1 MKKLMKMTSAL
12 IVVLTL
18 ASCASYNP
26 GNYAD
31 IKGGEHPQNLPINA
45 KVYDQLSESPF
56 TYVNFTFGN
65 KSADTWYRV
74 KRIRVTS
81 IGGIKGARLVVGPD
95 LKFWAQ
101 GMERKTKIDAHN
113 RAMVFG
119 AIQGAL
125 LVGAAASGASGKTD
139 LAVGM
144 AAGSMAYTSIE
155 AFNQAF
161 NKADMKELN
170 ALVPEGHLYRP
181 FSIPRN
187 LYITRWAVFETP
199 AKKKAKYI
207 EFEVEYL
214 SGKKASY
221 KVNI

>member
-1 MKKLMKMTSAL
+1 MKIFIKTSL
-12 IVVLTL
+12 VVLILSTL
-18 ASCASYNP
+18 VSCASYNP

-31 IKGGEHPQNLPINA
+31 IKSGEHPKNLPINA
-45 KVYDQLSESPF
+45 KTYDQLSESPF

-125 LVGAAASGASGKTD
+125 LVGAAASGASGKHD
-139 LAVGM
+139 LALGLVG
-144 AAGSMAYTSIE
+144 GSMAYTSIE

-161 NKADMKELN
+161 NEADMKELD

-187 LYITRWAVFETP
+187 LFITRWAVFETP
-199 AKKKAKYI
+199 GKKKAEYI

-214 SGKKASY
+214 SGKKVSY